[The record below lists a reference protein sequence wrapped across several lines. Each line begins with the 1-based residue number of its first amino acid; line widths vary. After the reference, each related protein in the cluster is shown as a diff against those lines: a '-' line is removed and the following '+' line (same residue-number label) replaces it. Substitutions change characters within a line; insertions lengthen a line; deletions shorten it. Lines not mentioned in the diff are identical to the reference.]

1 MFIDTARPSQRAP
14 AERNVPGPQSHSAP
28 LEPSH
33 HLVIHRSQKM
43 SEQIRV
49 LISSTARDLPQH
61 RDKVRDACMDLGVFY
76 PDMMEHLTAADANAL
91 EISLAIADRADVYI
105 GIIGF
110 RYGCVPEGNV
120 ISVTEAEYNLL

>member
-1 MFIDTARPSQRAP
+1 
-14 AERNVPGPQSHSAP
+14 
-28 LEPSH
+28 
-33 HLVIHRSQKM
+33 
-43 SEQIRV
+43 
-49 LISSTARDLPQH
+49 
-61 RDKVRDACMDLGVFY
+61 VFY